1 MPEPMNIPFSIGIVM
16 IKKLF
21 QPVLLLLI
29 FFCINIGFSQDITNN
44 SDANSELTTNIGVS
58 ITYHNKRMY
67 FVNRPII
74 VEFQIVNRGFS
85 PFLFI
90 TSYNKMFTF
99 DFEILTPTHQEVA
112 HSREYT
118 VRTTQFEPIL
128 NDEITLK
135 HNETYGVRIDVSSWF
150 DLSEPGEYL
159 IKGIFYPQLK
169 TGADDD
175 VRINT
180 ENELYLNLNP
190 PFEEQVQKAMEIEE
204 IKKMKAENLPPYD
217 VVKFL
222 LQALQ
227 AHDYDKYFLYIK
239 FDKFIM
245 QFGRAREKYIAA
257 HDIDKPAVI
266 EEFKQ
271 YLKGLNRLEEVPF
284 SEVIPADF
292 DIEKTVIEKRNATVT
307 VIETFKYLQLVE
319 KKRYTYYLHLYGDK
333 WLLESYSVVN
343 IGS

>member
-1 MPEPMNIPFSIGIVM
+1 MK
-16 IKKLF
+16 KKLIH
-21 QPVLLLLI
+21 PALLLMI
-29 FFCINIGFSQDITNN
+29 FFCINIGFSQDIKNN
-44 SDANSELTTNIGVS
+44 SGTNSGQTTDIGVS
-58 ITYHNKRMY
+58 IKYYNKQMY

-74 VEFQIVNRGFS
+74 VEFQIVNRGF
-85 PFLFI
+85 PPYLFI

-99 DFEILTPTHQEVA
+99 DFEILTPTHQGVD

-135 HNETYGVRIDVSSWF
+135 NNEEYGVRIDISRWF
-150 DLSEPGEYL
+150 DLNKPGEYL
-159 IKGIFYPQLK
+159 IKGVFYPHLK

-175 VRINT
+175 IRIYT
-180 ENELYLNLNP
+180 ENELFLTLNP
-190 PFEEQVQKAMEIEE
+190 PFEKQVQQARELEE
-204 IKKMKAENLPPYD
+204 IKKMKAESLPPYD
-217 VVKFL
+217 VIKAL
-222 LQALQ
+222 LQAIQ
-227 AHDYDKYFLYIK
+227 ARDYEKYFLFIK
-239 FDKFIM
+239 FDKFIL
-245 QFGRAREKYIAA
+245 QFSRAREKYIAA

-266 EEFKQ
+266 EEFKL

-284 SEVIPADF
+284 SETIPADF

>member
-1 MPEPMNIPFSIGIVM
+1 MK
-16 IKKLF
+16 KKLIH
-21 QPVLLLLI
+21 PALLLMI
-29 FFCINIGFSQDITNN
+29 FFCINIGFSQDIKNYSGTN
-44 SDANSELTTNIGVS
+44 SAKPTDIGVS
-58 ITYHNKRMY
+58 LKYHNKQMY

-74 VEFQIVNRGFS
+74 VEFQIVNRGYS

-99 DFEILTPTHQEVA
+99 DFEILKPTHREVA

-128 NDEITLK
+128 NDEIALK
-135 HNETYGVRIDVSSWF
+135 NNEEYGVRIDISRWF
-150 DLSEPGEYL
+150 DLNEPGEYL
-159 IKGIFYPQLK
+159 IKGVFYPHLK

-175 VRINT
+175 IRIYT
-180 ENELYLNLNP
+180 ENELFLTLNP
-190 PFEEQVQKAMEIEE
+190 PFEEQVQKARELEE

-217 VVKFL
+217 VIKAL

-227 AHDYDKYFLYIK
+227 TRDYERYFLYIK
-239 FDKFIM
+239 FDKFIL
-245 QFGRAREKYIAA
+245 QFSRAREKYIAA

-266 EEFKQ
+266 GEFKQ
-271 YLKGLNRLEEVPF
+271 YLEGLNRLEEVPF
-284 SEVIPADF
+284 SETIPADF

>member
-1 MPEPMNIPFSIGIVM
+1 M
-16 IKKLF
+16 IKKHGSLF
-21 QPVLLLLI
+21 LFVAL
-29 FFCINIGFSQDITNN
+29 FFMSNFCINIGFSQNITNN
-44 SDANSELTTNIGVS
+44 SGANNEQTADITVS
-58 ITYHNKRMY
+58 IKYHNKQMY

-85 PFLFI
+85 PYLFI

-99 DFEILTPTHQEVA
+99 DFEILTLTHREVT

-118 VRTTQFEPIL
+118 IRTTQFEPIL

-135 HNETYGVRIDVSSWF
+135 NNEAYGVRIDISKWF
-150 DLSEPGEYL
+150 DLKEPGEYI
-159 IKGIFYPQLK
+159 IKGIFYPHLK
-169 TGADDD
+169 TGSDDD
-175 VRINT
+175 IRIYT
-180 ENELYLNLNP
+180 ENELYLTLNP
-190 PFEEQVQKAMEIEE
+190 PFEESVQKAREIEE
-204 IKKMKAENLPPYD
+204 IKKMKAESLPPYD

-245 QFGRAREKYIAA
+245 QFSHAREKYIAA

-266 EEFKQ
+266 EEFRQ
-271 YLKGLNRLEEVPF
+271 YLRGLNRLEEVPF